1 MQTIVLSDHTGDQ
14 LAKRER
20 GRQQKYHNEMSRYN
34 DEIASRDNWIQTEYE
49 RQKSRYESELEVWYG
64 KNWPQKLLYGFS
76 RSVAVLLLC
85 IVVLG
90 ASVFTFVTNPTAWA
104 VLLLI
109 PVTLVFMALFF
120 PTREPRLLS
129 RERIGKGRRQPTQPI
144 RERAGEED
152 RVWQAGSEGE
162 NRVSAYL
169 SSRLD
174 EDWTLISGYRGRA
187 GEIDQILVG
196 PLGVCA
202 IEVKNNNGHIFV
214 EGDTWK
220 LDKYDRYG
228 NFLPSESGKTIQD
241 RGGRSPSA
249 QVNGAVDPLEEFL
262 SKRNQV
268 ERISRSVILVH
279 DRAKIGS
286 VNQQTVDYI
295 ATLRQMKIERQFPDT
310 NARLDPASAAS
321 VVQHIQRDHEFH
333 KKRSKRPRRRN
344 RRRTGVAT

>member
-1 MQTIVLSDHTGDQ
+1 M
-14 LAKRER
+14 
-20 GRQQKYHNEMSRYN
+20 
-34 DEIASRDNWIQTEYE
+34 YE
-49 RQKSRYESELEVWYG
+49 NELEGWHG
-64 KNWPQKLLYGFS
+64 KSWPRKLLYGIS
-76 RSVAVLLLC
+76 RSVAVFLLC
-85 IVVLG
+85 VIVIS
-90 ASVFTFVTNPTAWA
+90 ASVIMFVTNPTTWGLI
-104 VLLLI
+104 LLLI
-109 PVTLVFMALFF
+109 PGTLVFMVLFF
-120 PTREPRLLS
+120 PTRGPRQPS
-129 RERIGKGRRQPTQPI
+129 REKIGRRRHKPPLPI
-144 RERAGEED
+144 RESAGEED
-152 RVWQAGSEGE
+152 RVWQAGNEGE

-174 EDWTLISGYRGRA
+174 HDWTLISGYRGRA

-196 PLGVCA
+196 PSGVCA
-202 IEVKNNNGHIFV
+202 IEVKNNNGTIFV

-220 LDKYDRYG
+220 LNKYDRYG
-228 NFLPSESGKTIQD
+228 NFLPSESGKLVQD

-295 ATLRQMKIERQFPDT
+295 ATLRQMKIERLFPDT

-344 RRRTGVAT
+344 RRRTGVTT

>member
-1 MQTIVLSDHTGDQ
+1 MQTIVLSDHTGYQ

-20 GRQQKYHNEMSRYN
+20 GRQQKYQSEMARYN
-34 DEIASRDNWIQTEYE
+34 AEIASRDNWIQTEYE

-64 KNWPQKLLYGFS
+64 KNWPQKLLYGIT
-76 RSVAVLLLC
+76 RSVAVMLLC

-109 PVTLVFMALFF
+109 PVTLVFMVLFF
-120 PTREPRLLS
+120 PTREPRLPS
-129 RERIGKGRRQPTQPI
+129 REKIGKGRRQQTQPV

-152 RVWQAGSEGE
+152 RVWQAGNEGE
-162 NRVSAYL
+162 NRISVYL

-174 EDWTLISGYRGRA
+174 DDWTLISGYRGRA

-228 NFLPSESGKTIQD
+228 NFLPSESGRTIQD

-268 ERISRSVILVH
+268 RRISRAVILVH
-279 DRAKIGS
+279 ERAKLAKARGL
-286 VNQQTVDYI
+286 TVDYI
-295 ATLRQMKIERQFPDT
+295 STLRDMNVQSLFPTEDS
-310 NARLDPASAAS
+310 RLDRTSAAS

-333 KKRSKRPRRRN
+333 KNRSKRPRRRN
-344 RRRTGVAT
+344 RRRTSVAT